1 MNTIPKILLS
11 LFAIITPLFLFGQK
25 PIKSTGP
32 VIENYG
38 AVWEVNSPDFKTD
51 TEMTYRVIFDIY
63 NTPESPEQVNQQ
75 INTLAR
81 FLNMHVSAGVPLD
94 QLHVAAV
101 FHNKASTD
109 ILSSSHYHEKH
120 GMSNPNEP
128 LINALMDHGVKFYF
142 CGQSSLS
149 RGVPK
154 ENIVEGIDLALSA
167 MTVILDHT
175 AKGYTLIKF

>member
-1 MNTIPKILLS
+1 MNNNAKMLLS
-11 LFAIITPLFLFGQK
+11 LLVILTPLFLLGQN

-32 VIENYG
+32 IIENYG
-38 AVWEVNSPDFKTD
+38 AVWEVKNPDFKTD

-63 NTPESPEQVNQQ
+63 NTSESPEKVNQQ

-81 FLNMHVSAGVPLD
+81 FINMHVGAGVPLD

-109 ILSSSHYHEKH
+109 ILSSAHYQEKH
-120 GMSNPNEP
+120 GISNPNEP
-128 LINALMDHGVKFYF
+128 LINALMDNGVKFYF